1 MSTMLLVA
9 FGLVA
14 IGSVLRL
21 VLFFTA
27 PKDCSESKFDYTKWH
42 RNNLYNDM
50 SLHDLNQKAAQF
62 AKDHPFKDHNLDV
75 TRQDTN

>member
-27 PKDCSESKFDYTKWH
+27 PKDRSESK
-42 RNNLYNDM
+42 
-50 SLHDLNQKAAQF
+50 
-62 AKDHPFKDHNLDV
+62 PV
-75 TRQDTN
+75 

>member
-14 IGSVLRL
+14 LGAVIRL

-27 PKDCSESKFDYTKWH
+27 PKGRAS
-42 RNNLYNDM
+42 
-50 SLHDLNQKAAQF
+50 
-62 AKDHPFKDHNLDV
+62 
-75 TRQDTN
+75 

>member
-14 IGSVLRL
+14 IGSVIRL

-27 PKDCSESKFDYTKWH
+27 PKDHSE
-42 RNNLYNDM
+42 
-50 SLHDLNQKAAQF
+50 
-62 AKDHPFKDHNLDV
+62 
-75 TRQDTN
+75 

>member
-14 IGSVLRL
+14 IGSVIRL

-27 PKDCSESKFDYTKWH
+27 PKDRSE
-42 RNNLYNDM
+42 
-50 SLHDLNQKAAQF
+50 
-62 AKDHPFKDHNLDV
+62 
-75 TRQDTN
+75 